1 MTARNYELY
10 HNINDL
16 KYIELNWII
25 GEQNQP
31 VYNFFQNSPAKFAS
45 IIVNINNNRMII
57 WLDPSDRV
65 SR

>member
-1 MTARNYELY
+1 MTIMLLVSQISVMSFY
-10 HNINDL
+10 
-16 KYIELNWII
+16 WII

-45 IIVNINNNRMII
+45 IIVNINNSMII

-65 SR
+65 SM